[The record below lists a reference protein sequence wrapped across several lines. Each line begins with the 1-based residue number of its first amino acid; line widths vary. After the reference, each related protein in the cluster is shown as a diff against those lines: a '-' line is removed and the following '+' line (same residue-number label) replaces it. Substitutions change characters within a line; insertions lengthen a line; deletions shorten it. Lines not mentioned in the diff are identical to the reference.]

1 MAEMMKQGGMPKA
14 APTMPQDGVSV
25 ERDMKPLIA
34 EIDAMIAQ
42 QEGGAAPGGVSP
54 GTQGES
60 GAMSGTG
67 GMAAEPAMGGGAA
80 AVAEMLGVS
89 VEKAQMLLDAAMA
102 MPAMAGKSPEEI
114 GQMLASDMNLRM
126 QVEKSIG
133 AGEDMKARESMS
145 KAQSAPPPMEPSMPE
160 KK

>member
-1 MAEMMKQGGMPKA
+1 MAEMMKQGGMPPKPA
-14 APTMPQDGVSV
+14 AGTPPDGVSV
-25 ERDMKPLIA
+25 ERDMKPLMA
-34 EIDAMIAQ
+34 EIDAMIAK
-42 QEGGAAPGGVSP
+42 QEGGVSP

-60 GAMSGTG
+60 GAMPGTG

-80 AVAEMLGVS
+80 AVADMLGVS

-114 GQMLASDMNLRM
+114 GQMLATDMNLRM
-126 QVEKSIG
+126 QVEKNIG

>member
-1 MAEMMKQGGMPKA
+1 MAEMMKQGGMPGAK
-14 APTMPQDGVSV
+14 PMPPGGIVPS
-25 ERDMKPLIA
+25 RDIKPLA
-34 EIDAMIAQ
+34 EQIDALLAE
-42 QEGGAAPGGVSP
+42 EGGSAVGGVSP
-54 GTQGES
+54 GTQGET
-60 GAMSGTG
+60 GAMPGTG

-89 VEKAQMLLDAAMA
+89 MDKAQQLLDAAMS

-114 GQMLASDMNLRM
+114 AQMLASDMNLRM
-126 QVEKSIG
+126 QVEKNIG

-145 KAQSAPPPMEPSMPE
+145 MARSAPPPMEPSMSE